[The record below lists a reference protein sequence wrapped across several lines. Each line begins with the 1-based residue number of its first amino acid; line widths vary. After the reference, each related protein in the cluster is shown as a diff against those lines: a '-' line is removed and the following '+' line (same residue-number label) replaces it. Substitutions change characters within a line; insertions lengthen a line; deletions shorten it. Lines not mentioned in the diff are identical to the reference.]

1 MEHIKQAPTSVSV
14 ICVYLHFA
22 VKAFWV
28 KVAETPSRLNCAGY
42 TSSVSGYRWSPSGIL
57 STTAAIFPS
66 TFSLDSPSPKS
77 ITNKQ
82 IKIRTYTH
90 IHEWGEEVTKPAAG
104 RFEAESVKGRVCRTT
119 LPDASRTRSKK
130 GVKHLSNA
138 SVDRTRG
145 IVAAFFHGFD
155 GELDLEC
162 TRQCRG
168 KSMRARPLKGH
179 LAVNSCG
186 RYRLA

>member
-42 TSSVSGYRWSPSGIL
+42 ISSVSGYRWSPSGIL

-104 RFEAESVKGRVCRTT
+104 RFEAESVKG
-119 LPDASRTRSKK
+119 KN
-130 GVKHLSNA
+130 LSNNSAGCQPNTEQKGRKA
-138 SVDRTRG
+138 SFERLCRQNTGDRSSFLSR
-145 IVAAFFHGFD
+145 I
-155 GELDLEC
+155 
-162 TRQCRG
+162 RR
-168 KSMRARPLKGH
+168 
-179 LAVNSCG
+179 
-186 RYRLA
+186 